1 MPLEAIREPKSDTRA
16 KPRRAAKARGAV
28 IDLFCGAGGLS
39 HGFRLEGFDI
49 VAGIDFDPKCRFP
62 FEQNNDAPFLLKDV
76 AEIDADDLA
85 SRLSPDL
92 PRILIGCAPC
102 QPFSR
107 YSQGRED
114 GRWQLLEH
122 FSRLICE
129 VKPDIVSMEN
139 VPRLQKFMD
148 SSVFNS
154 FVRTLRNNDYF
165 VNWKMAYCPDYGVPQ
180 SRSRLV
186 LIASKFGPPGVP
198 VATHDVE
205 SYPTVRD
212 AIGALPP
219 IDAGGAHADDPLHRC
234 SELSANN
241 VKRMLASRPGG
252 SWRDWDDDLVTP
264 CHRSET
270 GQGYSSVYGRMK
282 WDKPAPTITTQFFGF
297 GNGRFGHPDQDRAI
311 SLREGALIQTFPPDY
326 AFVPEGQKVEIKT
339 LGRLIGN
346 AVPVGL
352 GRAIARRIREHLS
365 EYGV

>member
-1 MPLEAIREPKSDTRA
+1 MTMNVVGARESAARVE
-16 KPRRAAKARGAV
+16 PRRDPKARGAV

-39 HGFRLEGFDI
+39 HGFRLEGFDV
-49 VAGIDFDPKCRFP
+49 VAGIDFDSKCRYP
-62 FEQNNDAPFLLKDV
+62 FERNNDAPFLLKDV
-76 AEIDADDLA
+76 AEIDADDLKNRFDP
-85 SRLSPDL
+85 RLPKVL
-92 PRILIGCAPC
+92 VGCAPC
-102 QPFSR
+102 QPFSK
-107 YSQGRED
+107 YSQGRVD

-129 VKPDIVSMEN
+129 VKPDVVSMEN

-148 SSVFNS
+148 SSVFNA

-165 VNWKMAYCPDYGVPQ
+165 VDWKVAYCPDYGIPQ

-186 LIASKFGPPGVP
+186 LIASRFGPPGVP
-198 VATHDVE
+198 EATHDA
-205 SYPTVRD
+205 SCYPTVRD
-212 AIGALPP
+212 AIGDLPP
-219 IDAGGAHADDPLHRC
+219 IEAGGAAADDPLHRC

-264 CHRSET
+264 CHRRET

-282 WDKPAPTITTQFFGF
+282 WDEPAPTITTQFFGF
-297 GNGRFGHPDQDRAI
+297 GNGRFGHPEQDRAI
-311 SLREGALIQTFPPDY
+311 SLREGALIQTFPRDY

-352 GRAIARRIREHLS
+352 GRAIARRIRAHLD
-365 EYGV
+365 EYGA

>member
-1 MPLEAIREPKSDTRA
+1 MTLQAIGDRESSARVKSRDAA
-16 KPRRAAKARGAV
+16 KPRGAV

-39 HGFRLEGFDI
+39 HGFRLEGFDV
-49 VAGIDFDPKCRFP
+49 VAGIDFDSKCRYP

-85 SRLSPDL
+85 SHFIPDL
-92 PRILIGCAPC
+92 PRILVGCAPC
-102 QPFSR
+102 QPFSK

-129 VKPDIVSMEN
+129 VKPDVVSMEN
-139 VPRLQKFMD
+139 VPRLRKFMD
-148 SSVFNS
+148 SSVFNA

-165 VNWKMAYCPDYGVPQ
+165 VDWKVAYCPDYGIPQ

-198 VATHDVE
+198 EATRAPE
-205 SYPTVRD
+205 NYPTVRD
-212 AIGALPP
+212 AIGHLPP
-219 IDAGGAHADDPLHRC
+219 IDAGGADDDDPLHRC

-241 VKRMLASRPGG
+241 ARRIQASLPGG

-264 CHRSET
+264 CHRRET

-282 WDKPAPTITTQFFGF
+282 WDEPAPTITTQFFGF
-297 GNGRFGHPDQDRAI
+297 GNGRFGHPEQDRAI
-311 SLREGALIQTFPPDY
+311 SLREGALIQTFPRDY

-352 GRAIARRIREHLS
+352 GRAIARRIRAHLD
-365 EYGV
+365 EYGA